1 MPLLLMWLMKSTLLK
16 AVTIFWLL
24 LVLPALGL
32 LPLLLMFDVLDPSE
46 LGGRLALAMLRD
58 VRGIILSDP
67 APENS
72 HLYFHDLAPQIAW
85 VVLMIIVF
93 CGAGLSVYYW
103 WRLFARRA
111 A

>member
-1 MPLLLMWLMKSTLLK
+1 MKSTLLK

-24 LVLPALGL
+24 LALPVLGL
-32 LPLLLMFDVLDPSE
+32 LPLLLMFDVLAPSE
-46 LGGRLALAMLRD
+46 IGGRLALALLRD

-67 APENS
+67 APDVS
-72 HLYFHDLAPQIAW
+72 QLYFYDLAPQMAW
-85 VVLMIIVF
+85 VILMVIVF

-103 WRLFARRA
+103 RRLFARRA

>member
-1 MPLLLMWLMKSTLLK
+1 MKGPLLK

-24 LVLPALGL
+24 FVLPVLGL

-46 LGGRLALAMLRD
+46 FRGRFALAVLRD
-58 VRGIILSDP
+58 VRGIILPDP
-67 APENS
+67 APDVS
-72 HLYFHDLAPQIAW
+72 HLYFYDLAPQMAW
-85 VVLMIIVF
+85 VVIMVIAF